1 MTVSIHPRLH
11 DRRDRILEGV
21 SVASD
26 LLMDDRPWRAALPE
40 FLDVLGRA
48 SAVSRVYFF
57 DIEHQKD
64 GRYLASQVSEW
75 VSDGVEAQID
85 NLEMQDVDMEE
96 AGFGRWMTC
105 FSNGEPVFGDIAD
118 FPEAERPIL
127 ESQDIKSILMQPVV
141 AGDELVGLIGFDA
154 CDAPQHWTNIEVQ
167 VLRIASR
174 VLGAA
179 VYREHREQAWRQ
191 SERMAALGR
200 MASGVA
206 HDFNNLLAVVSASS
220 QLARLGID
228 GGESAQRSARASL
241 DTTDRAVDQAASLIR
256 RMLEFGRG
264 SIGATERILVPEQIM
279 EMLPLIEQAAGPNTR
294 VGIHDHSKVGI
305 VRMDPFQFRQVI
317 LNLVGN
323 ARDAMPDGGDLEI
336 EVFDIPAGSV
346 DPGKGIAA
354 EARCRGDR
362 VVVTVRDDGTG
373 IPTSICDRIFEP
385 FFSTKSAEKGTGLG
399 LSIAYGNVTTA
410 GGRLLLVDDTRQ
422 GTTFRIELPA
432 LRDGASAVHERGKG

>member
-26 LLMDDRPWRAALPE
+26 LLMADRPWRAALPE
-40 FLDVLGRA
+40 VLDVLGRA
-48 SAVSRVYFF
+48 SAVSRVYYF
-57 DIEHQKD
+57 DLEHQDD
-64 GRYLASQVSEW
+64 GRVLASQVAEW
-75 VSDGVEAQID
+75 VNEGIEAQID
-85 NLEMQDVDMEE
+85 NLDMQGLDMEE
-96 AGFGRWMTC
+96 SGFARWMTC
-105 FSNGEPVFGDIAD
+105 FSIGEPVFGDIAD
-118 FPEAERPIL
+118 FPPAERPIL

-154 CDAPQHWTNIEVQ
+154 CEAPQNWTGVEVQ
-167 VLRIASR
+167 VLRIAAR

-179 VYREHREQAWRQ
+179 MHRERREQAWRQ

-220 QLARLGID
+220 QLARLGLD

-264 SIGATERILVPEQIM
+264 SIGATERIVVPEQIA

-294 VGIHDHSKVGI
+294 VRIHDRSRIGI

-317 LNLVGN
+317 LNLAGN
-323 ARDAMPDGGDLEI
+323 ARDAMPEGGDLEI
-336 EVFDIPAGSV
+336 EVSEVPAGSV
-346 DPGKGIAA
+346 GPGKAGAA
-354 EARCRGDR
+354 NARCRGDL
-362 VVVTVRDDGTG
+362 VVVSVRDDGTG

-410 GGRLLLVDDTRQ
+410 GGRLLLVDDNRQ

-432 LRDGASAVHERGKG
+432 FNHGAGSVLELGDG